1 MLFLRIKREGPCIAD
16 TIGHLLN
23 FSRGASL
30 VTTSLVYTNFTYSL
44 CYSSSLIVITTLC
57 LSTHIEC
64 NLNIFN
70 MLSQPPF
77 LSSLVEKL
85 QNADETAALLSDIDA
100 ARQALTA
107 PSSLRVFLA
116 GNLDSIAE
124 TEVHGGDYLW
134 MNFTSS
140 SSSDQ

>member
-1 MLFLRIKREGPCIAD
+1 
-16 TIGHLLN
+16 
-23 FSRGASL
+23 
-30 VTTSLVYTNFTYSL
+30 
-44 CYSSSLIVITTLC
+44 
-57 LSTHIEC
+57 
-64 NLNIFN
+64 